1 MDGNSIKGKKKGLF
15 IEMNSLNHLL
25 ENLKWFDTVFLS
37 QYLGLDKQI
46 EEIFFADLTAEIH
59 PKE

>member
-1 MDGNSIKGKKKGLF
+1 
-15 IEMNSLNHLL
+15 MNSLNHLL
-25 ENLKWFDTVFLS
+25 ENLKWVYTVFLS